1 MAGGKFSPGRT
12 SGKNR
17 TMGGL
22 ERKMDRAG
30 IEKRRLS
37 LRCVTGVLL
46 LALIT
51 GAMLSSTAVAEKR
64 LEKLWLSVMACE
76 TEGEMPSGSVRWYKR
91 AKDEYVLFLP
101 GLTDWKETRLW
112 FTGPQEIR
120 FDGAAVRSG
129 DLLSG
134 LEADSEHTV
143 QAGREKYG
151 LRIMQ
156 GSHIGAA
163 FVETAT
169 GSMKKVNASTRYRE
183 EGGKLTFLNSDGM
196 IAYQG
201 EMDHFKLRGNT
212 SAELDKKN
220 YGFKLSKSA
229 DLEGMGKAKRWVL
242 IGNGRDLSL
251 LRNQICMKM
260 AAYAGLMYTPDV
272 KPVDLYLNHAY
283 YGCCLLS
290 EKVEVHRERV
300 NIYDLEKANEAAN
313 PEPLDSYPRVG
324 EIKDYKKGKYKAFE
338 LANDPEDITG
348 GYILEYENYQ
358 PRYGT
363 ELCAYDTARSKII
376 LFKEPEIASVREME
390 YAVSFIQGYEDA
402 IFSEDGRNP
411 STGKYYWEYIDFD
424 SLVLKYMLE
433 EVSMNTDGNG
443 SSQYYFKPSDSV
455 SKVFFAGPAW
465 DYDATFASFSA
476 RDFQDRFLNP
486 SKLLLTAVTKNR
498 YYWPQLYAKEEF
510 KKAVYEKWKSVYA
523 PAMRILIGIEKDP
536 NGQLRSLKEYASGI
550 SGSAEMNFVRW
561 PISDGRNARRTGMTW
576 HRNIEYLQGILER
589 RYEAL
594 NQIWEN
600 DI

>member
-1 MAGGKFSPGRT
+1 MESP
-12 SGKNR
+12 SEQNR
-17 TMGGL
+17 MIESL
-22 ERKMDRAG
+22 ERKMDRTRT
-30 IEKRRLS
+30 EKRHLELS
-37 LRCVTGVLL
+37 CMTGILL
-46 LALIT
+46 LMLILGALFS
-51 GAMLSSTAVAEKR
+51 ASAAAEED
-64 LEKLWLSVMACE
+64 LQGLWLSVTACE
-76 TEGEMPSGSVRWYKR
+76 TEGEMPSCSVRWYR
-91 AKDEYVLFLP
+91 EAKNKYVLFLP

-112 FTGPQEIR
+112 FTGPQEIL

-129 DLLSG
+129 DRLSG
-134 LEADSEHTV
+134 LESGSEHTV
-143 QAGREKYG
+143 RAGGEQYR

-156 GSHIGAA
+156 GSLIGAA

-169 GSMKKVNASTRYRE
+169 GSMKKINASTRYKE
-183 EGGKLTFLNSDGM
+183 EGGNLTFLNSDGTT
-196 IAYQG
+196 AYQG

-220 YGFKLSKSA
+220 YGFKLRKGA
-229 DLEGMGKAKRWVL
+229 DLERLGKAKRWVL

-251 LRNQICMKM
+251 LRNQICMSM
-260 AAYAGLMYTPDV
+260 ADYAGLMYVPDV
-272 KPVDLYLNHAY
+272 APVDLYLNHAY
-283 YGCCLLS
+283 HGCYLLS
-290 EKVEVHRERV
+290 EKVEVDNERV
-300 NIYDLEKANEAAN
+300 DIHDLEKANEEAN

-324 EIKDYKKGKYKAFE
+324 EIKNYKRGKYKAFD
-338 LANDPEDITG
+338 LPNDPKDITG

-363 ELCAYDTARSKII
+363 ELCAYNTMRSKVI
-376 LFKEPEIASVREME
+376 LFKEPEIVSVREME
-390 YAVSFIQGYEDA
+390 YAVGFMQGYEDA

-411 STGKYYWEYIDFD
+411 DTGKHYWEYIDFD

-433 EVSMNTDGNG
+433 EISMNTDGNG
-443 SSQYYFKPSDSV
+443 SSQYYFKPSDRV

-476 RDFQDRFLNP
+476 RDFQDRFLDP
-486 SKLLLTAVTKNR
+486 TELLLTAVNKSR

-510 KKAVYEKWKSVYA
+510 QKAVFEKWKSVYA

-536 NGQLRSLKEYASGI
+536 NGQLRSMKEYASGI

-576 HRNIEYLQGILER
+576 HRNIEYLQEILER

>member
-1 MAGGKFSPGRT
+1 MESP
-12 SGKNR
+12 SEQNR
-17 TMGGL
+17 MIESL
-22 ERKMDRAG
+22 ERKMDRTG
-30 IEKRRLS
+30 TEKRHLELS
-37 LRCVTGVLL
+37 CMTGILL
-46 LALIT
+46 LMLILGALFS
-51 GAMLSSTAVAEKR
+51 ASAAAEED
-64 LEKLWLSVMACE
+64 LQGLWLSVTACE
-76 TEGEMPSGSVRWYKR
+76 TEGEMPSCSVRWYR
-91 AKDEYVLFLP
+91 EAKNKYVLFLP

-112 FTGPQEIR
+112 FTGPQEIL

-129 DLLSG
+129 DRLSG
-134 LEADSEHTV
+134 LESGSEHTV
-143 QAGREKYG
+143 RAGGEQYR

-156 GSHIGAA
+156 GSLIGAA

-169 GSMKKVNASTRYRE
+169 GSMKKINASTRYKE
-183 EGGKLTFLNSDGM
+183 EGGNLTFLNSDGTT
-196 IAYQG
+196 AYQG

-220 YGFKLSKSA
+220 YGFKLRKSA
-229 DLEGMGKAKRWVL
+229 DLERLGKAKRWVL

-251 LRNQICMKM
+251 LRNQLCMNL

-283 YGCCLLS
+283 HGCYLLS
-290 EKVEVHRERV
+290 EKVEVDNERV
-300 NIYDLEKANEAAN
+300 DIHDLEKANEEAN

-324 EIKDYKKGKYKAFE
+324 EIKNYKRGKYKAFD
-338 LANDPEDITG
+338 LPNDPKDITG

-363 ELCAYDTARSKII
+363 ELCAYNTMRSKVI
-376 LFKEPEIASVREME
+376 LFKEPEIVSVREME
-390 YAVSFIQGYEDA
+390 YAVGFIQGYEDA

-411 STGKYYWEYIDFD
+411 DTGKHYWEYIDFD

-433 EVSMNTDGNG
+433 EISMNTDGNG
-443 SSQYYFKPSDSV
+443 SSQYYFKPSDHV

-476 RDFQDRFLNP
+476 RDFQDRFLDP
-486 SKLLLTAVTKNR
+486 TELLLTAVNKSR

-510 KKAVYEKWKSVYA
+510 QKAVFEKWKSVYA

-536 NGQLRSLKEYASGI
+536 NGQLRSMKEYASGI

-576 HRNIEYLQGILER
+576 HRNIEYLQEILER

>member
-1 MAGGKFSPGRT
+1 MESP
-12 SGKNR
+12 SEQNR
-17 TMGGL
+17 MIESL
-22 ERKMDRAG
+22 ETRMDRTG
-30 IEKRRLS
+30 TEKRHLK
-37 LRCVTGVLL
+37 LRCMTGVLL
-46 LALIT
+46 LMLILGAL
-51 GAMLSSTAVAEKR
+51 LSASAAAEED
-64 LEKLWLSVMACE
+64 LQGLWLSVTACE
-76 TEGEMPSGSVRWYKR
+76 AEGEMPSCSVRWHKQ
-91 AKDEYVLFLP
+91 AKNKYVLFLP

-112 FTGPQEIR
+112 FTGPQEIL

-129 DLLSG
+129 DRLSG
-134 LEADSEHTV
+134 LESGSEHTV
-143 QAGREKYG
+143 RAGGEQYR

-156 GSHIGAA
+156 GSLIGAA

-169 GSMKKVNASTRYRE
+169 GSMKKINASTRYKE
-183 EGGKLTFLNSDGM
+183 EGGNLTFLNSDGTT
-196 IAYQG
+196 AYQG

-220 YGFKLSKSA
+220 YGFKLRKGA
-229 DLEGMGKAKRWVL
+229 DLERLGKAKRWVL

-251 LRNQICMKM
+251 LRNQLCMNL

-283 YGCCLLS
+283 HGCYLLS
-290 EKVEVHRERV
+290 EKVEVDNERV
-300 NIYDLEKANEAAN
+300 DIHDLEKANEEAN

-324 EIKDYKKGKYKAFE
+324 EIKNYKRGKYKAFD
-338 LANDPEDITG
+338 LPNDPKDITG

-363 ELCAYDTARSKII
+363 ELCAYNTMRSKVI
-376 LFKEPEIASVREME
+376 LFKEPEIVSVREME
-390 YAVSFIQGYEDA
+390 YVVGFMQGYEDA

-411 STGKYYWEYIDFD
+411 DTGKHYWEYIDFD

-433 EVSMNTDGNG
+433 EISMNTDGNG
-443 SSQYYFKPSDSV
+443 SSQYYYKPSDRV

-476 RDFQDRFLNP
+476 RDFQDRFLDP
-486 SKLLLTAVTKNR
+486 TELLLTAVNKSR

-510 KKAVYEKWKSVYA
+510 QKAVFEKWKSVYA

-536 NGQLRSLKEYASGI
+536 NGQLRSMKEYASGI

-576 HRNIEYLQGILER
+576 HRNIEYLQEILER

>member
-1 MAGGKFSPGRT
+1 MIES
-12 SGKNR
+12 
-17 TMGGL
+17 L
-22 ERKMDRAG
+22 ETRMDRTG
-30 IEKRRLS
+30 TEKRHLK
-37 LRCVTGVLL
+37 LRCMTGVLL
-46 LALIT
+46 LMLIT
-51 GAMLSSTAVAEKR
+51 GALLSASAAAEED
-64 LEKLWLSVMACE
+64 LEGLWLSVTACE
-76 TEGEMPSGSVRWYKR
+76 AEGEMPSCSVRWHKQ
-91 AKDEYVLFLP
+91 AKNKYVLFLP

-112 FTGPQEIR
+112 FTGPQEIL

-129 DLLSG
+129 DRLSG
-134 LEADSEHTV
+134 LESGSEHTV
-143 QAGREKYG
+143 RAGGEQYR

-156 GSHIGAA
+156 GSLIGAA

-169 GSMKKVNASTRYRE
+169 GSMKKINASTRYKE
-183 EGGKLTFLNSDGM
+183 EGGNLTFLNSDGTT
-196 IAYQG
+196 AYQG

-220 YGFKLSKSA
+220 YGFKLRKGA
-229 DLEGMGKAKRWVL
+229 DLERLGKAKRWVL

-251 LRNQICMKM
+251 LRNQLCMNL

-283 YGCCLLS
+283 HGCYLLS
-290 EKVEVHRERV
+290 EKVEVDNERV
-300 NIYDLEKANEAAN
+300 DIHDLEKANEEAN

-324 EIKDYKKGKYKAFE
+324 EIKNYKRGKYKAFD
-338 LANDPEDITG
+338 LPNDPKDITG

-363 ELCAYDTARSKII
+363 ELCAYNTMRSKVI
-376 LFKEPEIASVREME
+376 LFKEPEIVSVREME
-390 YAVSFIQGYEDA
+390 YAVGFMQGYEDA

-411 STGKYYWEYIDFD
+411 DTGKHYWEYIDFD

-433 EVSMNTDGNG
+433 EISMNTDGNG
-443 SSQYYFKPSDSV
+443 SSQYYYKPSDRV

-476 RDFQDRFLNP
+476 RDFQDRFLDP
-486 SKLLLTAVTKNR
+486 TELLLTAVNKSR

-510 KKAVYEKWKSVYA
+510 QKAVFEKWKSVYA

-536 NGQLRSLKEYASGI
+536 NEQLRSMKEYASGI

-576 HRNIEYLQGILER
+576 HRNLEYLQEILER